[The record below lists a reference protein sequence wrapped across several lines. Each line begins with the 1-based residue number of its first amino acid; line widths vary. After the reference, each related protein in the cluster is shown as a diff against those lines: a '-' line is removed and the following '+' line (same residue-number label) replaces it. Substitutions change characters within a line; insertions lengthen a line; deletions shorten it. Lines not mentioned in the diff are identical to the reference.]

1 MNLIY
6 NGKKTN
12 AFKALEGA
20 IEHGGI
26 QAVGHRMR
34 KPGERVNWPE
44 VSKLVEVEYL
54 EPRQDGPRGG
64 KRYHATHEG
73 KLAYKEAMS
82 LLLETNHE

>member
-12 AFKALEGA
+12 ALKALEEA
-20 IEHGGI
+20 IERGGI

-44 VSKLVEVEYL
+44 VSKLVDAEYL
-54 EPRQDGPRGG
+54 ESRQDGPRGG
-64 KRYHATHEG
+64 QRYHATHEG
-73 KLAYKEAMS
+73 RLAYKEAMS
-82 LLLETNHE
+82 SLLAGTP

>member
-6 NGKKTN
+6 NRKRTS

-20 IEHGGI
+20 IEHRGI
-26 QAVGHRMR
+26 QAVSHMMR

-44 VSKLVEVEYL
+44 VSKLVEIGYL

-73 KLAYKEAMS
+73 KQAYKQAMS
-82 LLLETNHE
+82 SLREGNHE